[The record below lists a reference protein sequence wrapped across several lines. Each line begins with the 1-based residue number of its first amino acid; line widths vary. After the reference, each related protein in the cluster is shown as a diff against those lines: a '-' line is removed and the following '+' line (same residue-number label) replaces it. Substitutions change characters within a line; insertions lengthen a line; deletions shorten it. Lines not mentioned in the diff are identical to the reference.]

1 METPSQ
7 PKTSGKAVKAT
18 AMPDLSDR
26 FSTVLLGKAITAK
39 RTGMKLRIVDV
50 AAALSLSKQTIV
62 KIEKGD
68 DKVNFNNILKVM
80 EFLGLNFMIRS
91 DVLELH
97 TDRVKNGDLDDE
109 WF

>member
-1 METPSQ
+1 
-7 PKTSGKAVKAT
+7 
-18 AMPDLSDR
+18 MPDLSAR
-26 FSTVLLGKAITAK
+26 FSTVLLGEAITAK

>member
-1 METPSQ
+1 ME
-7 PKTSGKAVKAT
+7 KTSRSNTPGKAVKAT
-18 AMPDLSDR
+18 VMPDVSAR
-26 FSTVLLGKAITAK
+26 FSTVLLGEAITAK

>member
-1 METPSQ
+1 MGNASQ

-18 AMPDLSDR
+18 AMPDLSAR
-26 FSTVLLGKAITAK
+26 FSTVLLGEAITAK

-80 EFLGLNFMIRS
+80 EFLGLNFMIRT
-91 DVLELH
+91 DVLALH
-97 TDRVKNGDLDDE
+97 TDPVKNGDLDDE

>member
-1 METPSQ
+1 MKQTSQ
-7 PKTSGKAVKAT
+7 PKISGKTVKAT
-18 AMPDLSDR
+18 AMPDLSAR
-26 FSTVLLGKAITAK
+26 FSTVLLGEAITAK

-80 EFLGLNFMIRS
+80 AFLGLNFMICT
-91 DVLELH
+91 DVLEPN
-97 TDRVKNGDLDDE
+97 TKTVDNGGHDDE

>member
-1 METPSQ
+1 
-7 PKTSGKAVKAT
+7 
-18 AMPDLSDR
+18 MPDLSAR
-26 FSTVLLGKAITAK
+26 FSTVLLGEAITAK

-80 EFLGLNFMIRS
+80 EFLGLTFMIRS
-91 DVLELH
+91 DSLQLNTEP
-97 TDRVKNGDLDDE
+97 DDSGDLDDE

>member
-1 METPSQ
+1 ME
-7 PKTSGKAVKAT
+7 KTSRSKTPGKAVKAT
-18 AMPDLSDR
+18 VMPDVSAR
-26 FSTVLLGKAITAK
+26 FSTVSLGEAITAQ

>member
-18 AMPDLSDR
+18 AMPDLSAR
-26 FSTVLLGKAITAK
+26 FSTVLLGEAITAK

-68 DKVNFNNILKVM
+68 DKVNFNNILKVV

>member
-68 DKVNFNNILKVM
+68 DKVNFNNILTVM
-80 EFLGLNFMIRS
+80 EFLGLTFMICS
-91 DVLELH
+91 DALVLKS
-97 TDRVKNGDLDDE
+97 DPIDSGDHEDE

>member
-1 METPSQ
+1 
-7 PKTSGKAVKAT
+7 
-18 AMPDLSDR
+18 MPDVSAR
-26 FSTVLLGKAITAK
+26 FSTVLLGEAITAK

>member
-1 METPSQ
+1 MGNASQ

-18 AMPDLSDR
+18 AMPDLSVR
-26 FSTVLLGKAITAK
+26 FSTVLLGEAITAK

-50 AAALSLSKQTIV
+50 ASALSLSKQTIV

-80 EFLGLNFMIRS
+80 EFLGLTFKINS
-91 DVLELH
+91 DDLLIKTKPV
-97 TDRVKNGDLDDE
+97 DNGELDDE

>member
-1 METPSQ
+1 
-7 PKTSGKAVKAT
+7 
-18 AMPDLSDR
+18 MPDLSAR
-26 FSTVLLGKAITAK
+26 FSTVLLGEAITAK

-91 DVLELH
+91 DVLGLN
-97 TDRVKNGDLDDE
+97 TDPVKNGDLDDE

>member
-1 METPSQ
+1 
-7 PKTSGKAVKAT
+7 
-18 AMPDLSDR
+18 MPDLSAR
-26 FSTVLLGKAITAK
+26 FSTVLLGEAITAK

-80 EFLGLNFMIRS
+80 EFLGLTFMIRS
-91 DVLELH
+91 DSLQLNTEPG
-97 TDRVKNGDLDDE
+97 DSGDLNDE

>member
-1 METPSQ
+1 ME
-7 PKTSGKAVKAT
+7 KTSRSKTPGKAVKAT
-18 AMPDLSDR
+18 VMPDLSAR
-26 FSTVLLGKAITAK
+26 FSTVLLGETITAK

-80 EFLGLNFMIRS
+80 EFLGLTFKIHS
-91 DVLELH
+91 DDLLIKPEPV
-97 TDRVKNGDLDDE
+97 DNGEHDDE

>member
-1 METPSQ
+1 MGNASQ

-18 AMPDLSDR
+18 AMPDLSIR
-26 FSTVLLGKAITAK
+26 FSTVLLGEAITAK

-50 AAALSLSKQTIV
+50 ASALSLSKQTIV

-80 EFLGLNFMIRS
+80 EFLGLTFKIHS
-91 DVLELH
+91 DDLQIKTKPV
-97 TDRVKNGDLDDE
+97 DNGELDDE

>member
-7 PKTSGKAVKAT
+7 PKISGKAVKPT
-18 AMPDLSDR
+18 AMPDLSAR
-26 FSTVLLGKAITAK
+26 FSTVLLGEAITAK

-80 EFLGLNFMIRS
+80 EFLGLTFMIRS
-91 DVLELH
+91 DVLQLTIEPK
-97 TDRVKNGDLDDE
+97 DNGDHDDE

>member
-1 METPSQ
+1 MGTVPQ
-7 PKTSGKAVKAT
+7 PKTTGKAVKPT
-18 AMPDLSDR
+18 VMPDLSAR
-26 FSTVLLGKAITAK
+26 FSTVLLGEAITAK

-80 EFLGLNFMIRS
+80 EFLGLTFMIRS
-91 DVLELH
+91 DVLQLTTEPK
-97 TDRVKNGDLDDE
+97 DNGDHDDE

>member
-1 METPSQ
+1 
-7 PKTSGKAVKAT
+7 
-18 AMPDLSDR
+18 
-26 FSTVLLGKAITAK
+26 
-39 RTGMKLRIVDV
+39 MKLRIVDV